1 MSKNHTKWLF
11 RICLCAILTISLM
24 LPFCLS
30 SCDWEITKN
39 GEPITDN
46 SKIKIGVSIWSST
59 DVLGFMCKGVIDQC
73 ARALGVSVQYVDQG
87 HKSEEVV
94 ASVEKLAAAGCQ
106 GVIICNSSD
115 SEMISS
121 IKTCNDNKVYL
132 AQFFRHISEEN
143 NPEIYNMAY
152 ESPYFVGSVY
162 ENEVKNGEKLVQI
175 LMEKG
180 DRNIGVIG
188 WEQGDATWLGRYEGY
203 QKGVEE

>member
-1 MSKNHTKWLF
+1 
-11 RICLCAILTISLM
+11 
-24 LPFCLS
+24 
-30 SCDWEITKN
+30 
-39 GEPITDN
+39 
-46 SKIKIGVSIWSST
+46 
-59 DVLGFMCKGVIDQC
+59 MCKTVIEQC
-73 ARALGVSVQYVDQG
+73 ASALGVGVQFVDQG

-121 IKTCNDNKVYL
+121 IKTCNDNHVYI

-180 DRNIGVIG
+180 DRSIGVIG

>member
-1 MSKNHTKWLF
+1 
-11 RICLCAILTISLM
+11 
-24 LPFCLS
+24 
-30 SCDWEITKN
+30 
-39 GEPITDN
+39 
-46 SKIKIGVSIWSST
+46 
-59 DVLGFMCKGVIDQC
+59 MCKTVIEQC
-73 ARALGVSVQYVDQG
+73 ADALGVSVQFVDQG

-121 IKTCNDNKVYL
+121 IKTCNDNHVYI
-132 AQFFRHISEEN
+132 AQFFRHISQEN

-152 ESPYFVGSVY
+152 KSKYFVGSVY
-162 ENEVKNGEKLVQI
+162 ENEVKNGQKLVQI

-203 QKGVEE
+203 QKGIEE